1 MRNGH
6 KESAGHDRLIKG
18 SENAW
23 CFDGG
28 WSHVENLSHEGV
40 YIAQDCRKS
49 AVKVKDKF
57 LKGAAFAADL

>member
-1 MRNGH
+1 M
-6 KESAGHDRLIKG
+6 IKG